1 VLGRFDLARVENKI
15 PIVGNVTFCVS
26 SDPPSP
32 GEAFCVYSPEST
44 MKVVYG
50 HSRGA

>member
-1 VLGRFDLARVENKI
+1 VLGRLDLARVENKI
-15 PIVGNVTFCVS
+15 FIVGNVTFCVS

-32 GEAFCVYSPEST
+32 SETFYVYIPEST

-50 HSRGA
+50 HNRGV